1 LTGEWKD
8 SGLTQ
13 DVADSDGFPETRS
26 ARPLVSVVIPTFN
39 RAHIVTRAIDS
50 VLAQTYCPCE
60 ILVVD
65 DGSSDNTADVLQ
77 SYADRIVY
85 IRQKN
90 SGPAA
95 ARNRGIRESKGEFI
109 AFLDSDD
116 VWLGTKIERQATL
129 LQRAGQ
135 HVPCCL
141 CNSILEMP
149 TCQGRTAFDMARLNL
164 SEPQGLCLNPA
175 AILATR
181 FILFVQSVMVRR
193 SFLLDCGGFDEHLWL
208 MEDHDLALRLALRG
222 PWALVKEPLTKWC
235 GAMDDGNLSV
245 AATKQ
250 PNRLYESIEYI
261 DCKLLERETIS
272 EPRVRGYLQ
281 RELRSVRCRL
291 LAGRWIAAGGVPRR
305 FMARGI
311 LAWDRF
317 RQAWFRRSRSYPR
330 ARVEP
335 LVCGILNEGKTMA
348 SEMGR

>member
-1 LTGEWKD
+1 M
-8 SGLTQ
+8 TQ
-13 DVADSDGFPETRS
+13 NFAQSDEYRETPS

-50 VLAQTYCPCE
+50 VLAQTYRPCE

-65 DGSSDNTADVLQ
+65 DGSTDNTADVLQ

-85 IRQKN
+85 VRQKN

-95 ARNRGIRESKGEFI
+95 ARNRGIRESKGEFV

-116 VWLGTKIERQATL
+116 VWLETKIERQATL
-129 LQRAGQ
+129 LQRAGE

-149 TCQGRTAFDMARLNL
+149 ICQGRTSFDMARLNL
-164 SEPQGLCLNPA
+164 TEPQGLCLNPA

-222 PWALVKEPLTKWC
+222 PWALVREPLTKWC
-235 GAMDDGNLSV
+235 GAMDEGNLSV

-250 PNRLYESIEYI
+250 PTRLYESIEYI
-261 DCKLLERETIS
+261 DCKLLERETIT

-281 RELRSVRCRL
+281 RELRSVRSRL
-291 LAGRWIAAGGVPRR
+291 LAGRWIAAGGVSRR
-305 FMARGI
+305 LLARGI
-311 LAWDRF
+311 LAWDRL

-330 ARVEP
+330 AQVEP
-335 LVCGILNEGKTMA
+335 LVYGTLNEGKTMA

>member
-1 LTGEWKD
+1 M
-8 SGLTQ
+8 
-13 DVADSDGFPETRS
+13 
-26 ARPLVSVVIPTFN
+26 SVVIPTFN

-50 VLAQTYCPCE
+50 VLAQTYRPCE

-65 DGSSDNTADVLQ
+65 DGSTDNTADVLQ

-95 ARNRGIRESKGEFI
+95 ARNRGIRESKGEFV

-116 VWLGTKIERQATL
+116 VWLETKIERQVTL
-129 LQRAGQ
+129 LQRAGE

-149 TCQGRTAFDMARLNL
+149 ICQGRTSFDMARLSL
-164 SEPQGLCLNPA
+164 TKPEGLCLNPA

-222 PWALVKEPLTKWC
+222 PWVLIGDALTRWC
-235 GAMDDGNLSV
+235 GAGDEGNLST
-245 AATKQ
+245 AAKTH
-250 PNRLYESIEYI
+250 PIRLYESIIYI
-261 DCKLLERETIS
+261 NHKILDQESIHEAEVRQYLE
-272 EPRVRGYLQ
+272 
-281 RELRSVRCRL
+281 RELRSIRSRL
-291 LAGRWIAAGGVPRR
+291 RAERWIADGGFIMRLG
-305 FMARGI
+305 ACGI
-311 LAWDRF
+311 RSWDRL
-317 RQAWFRRSRSYPR
+317 RNGWFRRSASYPS
-330 ARVEP
+330 
-335 LVCGILNEGKTMA
+335 CNMTTI
-348 SEMGR
+348 S